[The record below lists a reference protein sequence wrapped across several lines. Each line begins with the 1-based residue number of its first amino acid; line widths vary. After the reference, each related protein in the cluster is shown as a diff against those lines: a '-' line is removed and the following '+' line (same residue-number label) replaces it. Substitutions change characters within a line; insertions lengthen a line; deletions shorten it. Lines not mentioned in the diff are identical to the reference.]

1 MRHVLVNLAT
11 LGVVSLFLKAG
22 DLVVPSTDTPALV
35 DMVKAINGGI
45 TLALLLVSIATAIQ
59 TVYEIVRLVDRTTR

>member
-1 MRHVLVNLAT
+1 MLVNVAT

-35 DMVKAINGGI
+35 AMVIKAINGGI